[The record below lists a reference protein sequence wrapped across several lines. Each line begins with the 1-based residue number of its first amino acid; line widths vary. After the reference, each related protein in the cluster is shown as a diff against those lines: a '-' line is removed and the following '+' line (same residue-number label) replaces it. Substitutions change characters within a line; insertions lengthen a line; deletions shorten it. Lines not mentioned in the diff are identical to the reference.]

1 MTTDYISGVIYVKPE
16 VSAGYRPFYL
26 RADMQSDCN
35 GWLARAPNC
44 TSGSTNTIRQ
54 MLADAS
60 MLLPLI
66 NLFPL
71 LFRCNLLANTKSN
84 GTQFGISVSFF
95 FFFFMWLMMWFFR
108 DVGVSA
114 FVLWNISMILF
125 SFIYQECQHLF
136 CFVEI
141 SILMSISFFHIQTNS
156 ARSSVIICVCSDPL

>member
-66 NLFPL
+66 NVFPL
-71 LFRCNLLANTKSN
+71 LFRCNLLANAKPN

-95 FFFFMWLMMWFFR
+95 SFFYVAHDVICSRCWCFR
-108 DVGVSA
+108 ICS
-114 FVLWNISMILF
+114 LEYLYTIILF
-125 SFIYQECQHLF
+125 YLSGMSTFILF
-136 CFVEI
+136 CRNQHINVNI
-141 SILMSISFFHIQTNS
+141 ILSYSNK
-156 ARSSVIICVCSDPL
+156 